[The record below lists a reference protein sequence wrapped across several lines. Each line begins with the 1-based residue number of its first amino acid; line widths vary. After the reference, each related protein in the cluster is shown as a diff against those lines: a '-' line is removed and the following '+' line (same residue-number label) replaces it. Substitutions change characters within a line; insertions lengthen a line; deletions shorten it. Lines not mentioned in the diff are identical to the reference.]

1 MIKLIE
7 MKENLENKDFYKQL
21 YNYSFPPEERWDFDM
36 ILENKD
42 NHNYKL
48 YSILDDDKAIG
59 LTMLWDLDDFN
70 YGEYLAID
78 KNLRGKKYGSEVL
91 TKILEILSNKL
102 IVIEVEP
109 YALNEIAKKRIEWYK
124 RFGLIL
130 ADYDYDMAC
139 IDKNKKIS
147 TVKMKIMTNR
157 KLQNQEEHDNI
168 TKIIYNKVYKP
179 RLDEIDK
186 WKSN

>member
-7 MKENLENKDFYKQL
+7 MKENLENRDFYKQL
-21 YNYSFPPEERWDFDM
+21 YNDAFPPEERWDFDM
-36 ILENKD
+36 TLENKD
-42 NHNYKL
+42 NHNYKF
-48 YSILDDDKAIG
+48 YAILDDDVPIG

-109 YALNEIAKKRIEWYK
+109 YDLNEIAKKRIEWYK

-130 ADYDYDMAC
+130 ADYEYDMPC
-139 IDKNKKIS
+139 INENNEIS
-147 TVKMKIMTNR
+147 TIKMKIMTSR
-157 KLQNQEEHDNI
+157 KIQDKEEHDNI

-179 RLDEIDK
+179 RLDELDK
-186 WKSN
+186 WK

>member
-7 MKENLENKDFYKQL
+7 MKEDLKNKDFYKNL
-21 YNYSFPPEERWDFDM
+21 YNEAFPPEERWNFDM
-36 ILENKD
+36 TLENED
-42 NHNYKL
+42 NSNYKF
-48 YSILDDDKAIG
+48 YAILDDDAPIG
-59 LTMLWDLDDFN
+59 LTLLWDLDDFN

-78 KNLRGKKYGSEVL
+78 KKLRGKKYGSEVI

-109 YALNEIAKKRIEWYK
+109 YDLNEIAKKRIEWYQ

-130 ADYDYDMAC
+130 SDYNYDMPY
-139 IDKNKKIS
+139 IDENKKIS
-147 TVKMKIMTNR
+147 SIKMKIMTSI
-157 KLQNQEEHDNI
+157 KIKSKEEHDNI
-168 TKIIYNKVYKP
+168 IKIIYNKVYKP
-179 RLDEIDK
+179 RLEKIDK

>member
-7 MKENLENKDFYKQL
+7 MKENLENRDFYKQL
-21 YNYSFPPEERWDFDM
+21 YDDAFPPEERWNFDM
-36 ILENKD
+36 TLENKD
-42 NHNYKL
+42 NHNYKF
-48 YSILDDDKAIG
+48 YAILDDDVPIG

-109 YALNEIAKKRIEWYK
+109 YDLNEIAQKRIEWYK

-130 ADYDYDMAC
+130 ADHEYDMPC
-139 IDKNKKIS
+139 INENQEIS
-147 TVKMKIMTNR
+147 TIKMKIMTSR
-157 KLQNQEEHDNI
+157 KIQDKEEHDNI

-186 WKSN
+186 WK

>member
-7 MKENLENKDFYKQL
+7 MKENLENRDFYKQL
-21 YNYSFPPEERWDFDM
+21 YDDAFPPEERWNFDM
-36 ILENKD
+36 TLENKD
-42 NHNYKL
+42 NHNYKF
-48 YSILDDDKAIG
+48 YAILDDDVPIG

-109 YALNEIAKKRIEWYK
+109 YDLTYTLDAETFDLLLKAADDFDVDGLYIPLSRI
-124 RFGLIL
+124 
-130 ADYDYDMAC
+130 M
-139 IDKNKKIS
+139 
-147 TVKMKIMTNR
+147 
-157 KLQNQEEHDNI
+157 
-168 TKIIYNKVYKP
+168 
-179 RLDEIDK
+179 
-186 WKSN
+186 